1 MTPGR
6 IVAVVVM
13 VTLLAGGAALA
24 QEGDAPGRV
33 LVWLAPGQ
41 PGAPTG
47 PGTLAWM
54 TPGAAPQPLAEV
66 PSEGPQVRVFACGSD
81 ALAPAGDGLV
91 IFVGAETGGLYY
103 VPLIAE
109 GALTRLGNAHALA
122 CNGPGRAAF
131 SPDGRRW
138 AYIDYPAD
146 ATRRAPFASGT
157 LRILTMPAVEGV
169 TPFVEAAAF
178 PEIVAFALGDAGAYA
193 VRFFTDVNGLADE
206 AALIGW
212 DGVASREITTLTP
225 ARGCDWTSAA
235 LAPYVGGGVILSLGQ
250 HCPGGSQWRLFTV
263 HDDGVATEHVYM
275 PGGGAYLPTSTVNR
289 LIPLADGQRVLATF
303 PNGRAASV
311 ANLVLAD
318 LAARTVTL
326 VTEGVTVDTFPGG
339 LARLFQR
346 APDGRFLAYVSS
358 TANDEHFLHRLALDG
373 SIMPVTI
380 SAGSRGDIIATFS
393 FGADGRLVYVVGGTG
408 GQDNTLFLLPAGQT
422 TPQRV
427 MRGRF
432 LQSASLVTDA
442 GVILLNHVPADTAYP
457 RTAADLV
464 LAGFDGSL
472 ATLLEGRAVGSWGYP
487 LLWQATPGAQ
497 VP

>member
-1 MTPGR
+1 MVVGR
-6 IVAVVVM
+6 IAAVAVM
-13 VTLLAGGAALA
+13 VALLAGGAALA

-41 PGAPTG
+41 PGAPAG
-47 PGTLAWM
+47 PGMLAWIV
-54 TPGAAPQPLAEV
+54 PGAASQLLAEV
-66 PSEGPQVRVFACGSD
+66 PSEGPQTRVFACGPD

-103 VPLIAE
+103 VPLRVE
-109 GALTRLGNAHALA
+109 GALIRLGNAHALA

-131 SPDGRRW
+131 SPDGQRW

-157 LRILTMPAVEGV
+157 LRILTMPAAAGLA
-169 TPFVEAAAF
+169 PFVEAVAF
-178 PEIVAFALGDAGAYA
+178 PEIVAFTLGDAGAYA

-212 DGVASREITTLTP
+212 DGAAGREITTLVP

-235 LAPYVGGGVILSLGQ
+235 LAPYAGGGVILSLGQ

-263 HDDGVATEHVYM
+263 SDDGAATEHVYM
-275 PGGGAYLPTSTVNR
+275 PSGGAYLPASTVNR
-289 LIPLADGQRVLATF
+289 VIPLADGQRVLATF

-318 LAARTVTL
+318 LTARTVTL
-326 VTEGVTVDTFPGG
+326 VTEGITVDTFPGG
-339 LARLFQR
+339 LARLLQR
-346 APDGRFLAYVSS
+346 APDGRFLVYVSS

-373 SIMPVTI
+373 SVMPVTI
-380 SAGSRGDIIATFS
+380 SAGSRGDVIATFS
-393 FGADGRLVYVVGGTG
+393 FGMDGRLAFVAGGAG
-408 GQDNTLFLLPAGQT
+408 GQDNTLFLLPAGEAA
-422 TPQRV
+422 PQRV

-432 LQSASLVTDA
+432 LQSTSLMTDA

-457 RTAADLV
+457 RTATDLV

-472 ATLLEGRAVGSWGYP
+472 TTLLEGRAAGSWGYP
-487 LLWQATPGAQ
+487 LVWQAPPDA
-497 VP
+497 VAP